1 MSLSKKK
8 HFSELLSSTTDHF
21 LVASRRYYYYYYYCR
36 CCCYCYAGSQTLMW
50 HFVAEGLGRWWTV
63 NRGMARSVSS

>member
-21 LVASRRYYYYYYYCR
+21 LVASRRYYYYYCR